1 MLRSPFLS
9 DSLRHPVEF
18 AARAFDLPPRLFQL
32 LAIHLR
38 RRFPQTAAG
47 AMQDGG
53 RHLQIAL

>member
-1 MLRSPFLS
+1 MFRSLFLS
-9 DSLRHPVEF
+9 DSRRHPVEF
-18 AARAFDLPPRLFQL
+18 AARAFDLAPRLFQL

-47 AMQDGG
+47 AMHDGG